1 MSKISD
7 EEYSEL
13 TLLVED
19 TYVEVEENEKNI
31 EATEVAEQEK
41 KMNEIMQN
49 IPFTN
54 LWWAI
59 LAPMLLIIIDV
70 LTGVVIAWKNND
82 FKSAKM
88 RAGLSKKFGELVYVL
103 VGILTKFALGT
114 ELILY
119 FTVGYICFMEISSLA
134 ENCDK
139 LGVKMPDKLKEKLNN
154 DKEE

>member
-1 MSKISD
+1 M
-7 EEYSEL
+7 EEL
-13 TLLVED
+13 
-19 TYVEVEENEKNI
+19 I
-31 EATEVAEQEK
+31 
-41 KMNEIMQN
+41 QN
-49 IPFTN
+49 MHFTN
-54 LWWAI
+54 IWWAI
-59 LAPMLLIIIDV
+59 LAPMILIVIDV
-70 LTGVVIAWKNND
+70 LTGIVIAWKNND

-88 RAGLSKKFGELVYVL
+88 RTGLSKKFGELVYVL

-119 FTVGYICFMEISSLA
+119 FTVGYICLMELSSLA

>member
-1 MSKISD
+1 MQ
-7 EEYSEL
+7 EL
-13 TLLVED
+13 
-19 TYVEVEENEKNI
+19 I
-31 EATEVAEQEK
+31 
-41 KMNEIMQN
+41 QN
-49 IPFTN
+49 IHFSN
-54 LWWAI
+54 IWWAI
-59 LAPMLLIIIDV
+59 ATPLILIVIDV
-70 LTGVVIAWKNND
+70 LTGVIIAWKNND

-119 FTVGYICFMEISSLA
+119 FTVGYICLMELSSLA

-154 DKEE
+154 IEKEE

>member
-1 MSKISD
+1 
-7 EEYSEL
+7 
-13 TLLVED
+13 
-19 TYVEVEENEKNI
+19 
-31 EATEVAEQEK
+31 
-41 KMNEIMQN
+41 MNEIMQN
-49 IPFTN
+49 IHFTN

-70 LTGVVIAWKNND
+70 LTGVVIAWKNNN

-154 DKEE
+154 DKGE

>member
-1 MSKISD
+1 
-7 EEYSEL
+7 
-13 TLLVED
+13 
-19 TYVEVEENEKNI
+19 
-31 EATEVAEQEK
+31 
-41 KMNEIMQN
+41 MNEIMQN
-49 IPFTN
+49 IHFTN

-154 DKEE
+154 DKEK

>member
-1 MSKISD
+1 
-7 EEYSEL
+7 
-13 TLLVED
+13 
-19 TYVEVEENEKNI
+19 
-31 EATEVAEQEK
+31 
-41 KMNEIMQN
+41 MNEIMQN
-49 IPFTN
+49 IHFTN

-59 LAPMLLIIIDV
+59 LAPMILIIIDV
-70 LTGVVIAWKNND
+70 LTGGVIAWKNND

-154 DKEE
+154 DKGE

>member
-1 MSKISD
+1 
-7 EEYSEL
+7 
-13 TLLVED
+13 
-19 TYVEVEENEKNI
+19 
-31 EATEVAEQEK
+31 
-41 KMNEIMQN
+41 MNEIMQN
-49 IPFTN
+49 IHFTS
-54 LWWAI
+54 LWWTI
-59 LAPMLLIIIDV
+59 LAPMILIVIDV
-70 LTGVVIAWKNND
+70 LTGLMIAWKNNN

-114 ELILY
+114 DLILY